1 MFQIFTLIITAAS
14 SSHQKFDSYGKPKC
28 CSGSLS
34 PSYQR
39 LQPWTASLR
48 AATYQSIIRHLDFPG
63 SLDGRL
69 DRDEKLWSY
78 LQEAKFV
85 TDTNTSFDDLFE
97 DTATGVLI
105 ESPENNQRSTFE
117 FQQTNNFDYECPNNN
132 CHLQNN
138 SVLALWRVR
147 KSDSPNSM
155 WIRVKLP
162 KIIDSTLMEDMY
174 YYSAKYGLKKLSPD
188 PTELNYFKRHR
199 FSTSQKKKSEFKY
212 LDRMDFRFPNFKNIY
227 GTGRVTPSSFMY
239 DSPVFPESEEDDW
252 YGSSRKPYSE
262 DSFGHQHHHSSYYSP
277 SRPHVSSR
285 PHEYDHFSHIHP
297 SIPPSQELDHPS
309 QEARGFMPSVGPISA
324 PPPYRT
330 EYAYDPRYLMYYANQ
345 QSRPFQHTTVP
356 PKYFKPSTEF
366 VRYSEIDPFFHPDGE
381 TEIKQTSPMP
391 QDIAKPMQQFPSS
404 ITTQIPT
411 NSFPDNLKPFQIIV
425 ENMNSQSHA
434 LSSKPALDENFSPG
448 RKPPIT
454 KLLAVNQQAVS
465 DRPEFE
471 EEVSVRAFGE
481 KIKPKTTTTTKPTF
495 KIKPQ
500 VTVDFKTQ
508 TMEVNN
514 DEEVQAMTIEKPKNN
529 LLSTVSSKLTNQD
542 EENPNLETEF
552 IMNSTQ
558 SLDSKFT
565 TEALTESTSSDEFD
579 KTSNS
584 NFETTENIVDTN
596 KMFNFNLQ
604 TTVSGDESDNSSG
617 KLVEGVTTTPNPEV
631 SFEKDTTTQTEIGS
645 TTTDDKTEK
654 TTVIDKETTTDPTNN
669 TDETDF
675 FSSLA
680 NLFSTD
686 SATTEMTA
694 DEATTEISTKQP
706 PVADPE
712 TQESQ
717 HQNINYRLL
726 TFPGDP
732 VSIVA
737 NRISKTVSYRT
748 AKGKE
753 RKLHGKQLLLNRHR
767 FSSVYKD
774 YNKIL

>member
-14 SSHQKFDSYGKPKC
+14 GSHEKFDIYGKPKC

-34 PSYQR
+34 PSYQK

-48 AATYQSIIRHLDFPG
+48 AATYQSLISHLDFPG

-69 DRDEKLWSY
+69 DRDEKLWNY
-78 LQEAKFV
+78 LQEAEFV
-85 TDTNTSFDDLFE
+85 TDTNGSFDDLFE

-105 ESPENNQRSTFE
+105 ERPQNNQRSTFE
-117 FQQTNNFDYECPNNN
+117 FQQTDKFDYECPNNN
-132 CHLQNN
+132 CHSLNN
-138 SVLALWRVR
+138 SLLALWRVR

-162 KIIDSTLMEDMY
+162 KIINTTPMEDMY

-188 PTELNYFKRHR
+188 PPELNHFKRHR
-199 FSTSQKKKSEFKY
+199 FSTSQKNKGEFKY

-252 YGSSRKPYSE
+252 YGSLRKPYSE
-262 DSFGHQHHHSSYYSP
+262 DTFGHQHHHSSYYSA
-277 SRPHVSSR
+277 SRPHSR

-309 QEARGFMPSVGPISA
+309 QEVRGFMPSVGPISA

-330 EYAYDPRYLMYYANQ
+330 EYAYDPRYLMYYTNQ
-345 QSRPFQHTTVP
+345 QNRQLQHTTVP

-381 TEIKQTSPMP
+381 AEIEQTSPMP

-404 ITTQIPT
+404 TMKQIPPT
-411 NSFPDNLKPFQIIV
+411 NPFPDNQKPFQIIV
-425 ENMNSQSHA
+425 ENMNSQSHK
-434 LSSKPALDENFSPG
+434 LSKPTLDENFSTRRQPST
-448 RKPPIT
+448 T
-454 KLLAVNQQAVS
+454 KLLPAKQHTVTE
-465 DRPEFE
+465 RPEFE

-495 KIKPQ
+495 KMIPQ
-500 VTVDFKTQ
+500 VTVDYKTPA
-508 TMEVNN
+508 TEVIN
-514 DEEVQAMTIEKPKNN
+514 DEDDQAMAIEKPQNN
-529 LLSTVSSKLTNQD
+529 LSSTVGSKLTNQD
-542 EENPNLETEF
+542 DKNPNLETEF

-558 SLDSKFT
+558 SLDSTLT
-565 TEALTESTSSDEFD
+565 TEALTESTNSDDFD

-584 NFETTENIVDTN
+584 NFETTENIVDAN
-596 KMFNFNLQ
+596 KMFELNSQ
-604 TTVSGDESDNSSG
+604 TTISGDEFDNLSE
-617 KLVEGVTTTPNPEV
+617 KLIEEVSTTPNSTV
-631 SFEKDTTTQTEIGS
+631 SSDKDTTAQTEIDS
-645 TTTDDKTEK
+645 TTTDDQTEK
-654 TTVIDKETTTDPTNN
+654 TTVIDKETTTDTTNE
-669 TDETDF
+669 TDDTDF

-686 SATTEMTA
+686 SATTEMTT
-694 DEATTEISTKQP
+694 DEATTESITKQP
-706 PVADPE
+706 PVPDPD
-712 TQESQ
+712 TQESR

-732 VSIVA
+732 VSIVS
-737 NRISKTVSYRT
+737 NRISKSVSYRT
-748 AKGKE
+748 ATGKE

-774 YNKIL
+774 YSKI

>member
-1 MFQIFTLIITAAS
+1 MIITAATC
-14 SSHQKFDSYGKPKC
+14 SHQKFDVYGNPKC

-78 LQEAKFV
+78 LQEAEFV

-97 DTATGVLI
+97 NTATGVLI
-105 ESPENNQRSTFE
+105 QRPHNNQRSQFE
-117 FQQTNNFDYECPNNN
+117 FRQTDKFDYECPNNN
-132 CHLQNN
+132 CHSLNN
-138 SVLALWRVR
+138 SLLALWRVR

-162 KIIDSTLMEDMY
+162 KITNTTPMEDMY

-188 PTELNYFKRHR
+188 STELNHFKRHR
-199 FSTSQKKKSEFKY
+199 FSNSQKKKSEFKY
-212 LDRMDFRFPNFKNIY
+212 LDRMDFRFPHFKNIY
-227 GTGRVTPSSFMY
+227 GTGRVTPSSFLY
-239 DSPVFPESEEDDW
+239 DSPVYPESEEDDW

-262 DSFGHQHHHSSYYSP
+262 DTFGHQHHHSSFYSP
-277 SRPHVSSR
+277 SRPHSR

-297 SIPPSQELDHPS
+297 SIPPSQELDNPS
-309 QEARGFMPSVGPISA
+309 QEGRGFMPSVGPISA

-345 QSRPFQHTTVP
+345 QNQPFQHTTVP

-381 TEIKQTSPMP
+381 AEIEQTSPMP
-391 QDIAKPMQQFPSS
+391 QDISQPMQKFRTS
-404 ITTQIPT
+404 ITKQIPT
-411 NSFPDNLKPFQIIV
+411 NPIADNMKPFQIIV
-425 ENMNSQSHA
+425 ENMNSQSHK
-434 LSSKPALDENFSPG
+434 LSKPALDKNVSTG
-448 RKPPIT
+448 RKLPST
-454 KLLAVNQQAVS
+454 KLLPVKQHTVTES
-465 DRPEFE
+465 IGFE
-471 EEVSVRAFGE
+471 EEVSVREFGE

-500 VTVDFKTQ
+500 VTEDYNTQ
-508 TMEVNN
+508 TTEVSNE
-514 DEEVQAMTIEKPKNN
+514 DFRDMAIEKPQNN
-529 LLSTVSSKLTNQD
+529 PSSTMSSKLMNQD
-542 EENPNLETEF
+542 EDNPNLETEF

-558 SLDSKFT
+558 SPDSKFT
-565 TEALTESTSSDEFD
+565 MIALTEATNAEDLI
-579 KTSNS
+579 KTTYS
-584 NFETTENIVDTN
+584 NFETTENIVDAN
-596 KMFNFNLQ
+596 KMFNLNLKV
-604 TTVSGDESDNSSG
+604 TVSGDESDNLSE
-617 KLVEGVTTTPNPEV
+617 KLVQTVSTTPNSAV
-631 SFEKDTTTQTEIGS
+631 TFEKDLTAQTEIGS
-645 TTTDDKTEK
+645 TTTDDKT
-654 TTVIDKETTTDPTNN
+654 TVIDKETTTDTTNN
-669 TDETDF
+669 TDDTDF
-675 FSSLA
+675 FSSLV
-680 NLFSTD
+680 NLFSMD
-686 SATTEMTA
+686 NATTEMTT
-694 DEATTEISTKQP
+694 DRATTEITTI
-706 PVADPE
+706 ADPD

-717 HQNINYRLL
+717 HQNINYRLI

-748 AKGKE
+748 ATGKE

-767 FSSVYKD
+767 FSSMYKD
-774 YNKIL
+774 YSKS

>member
-1 MFQIFTLIITAAS
+1 MFQILTLIITAAS
-14 SSHQKFDSYGKPKC
+14 SSHEKFDAYGKPKC

-63 SLDGRL
+63 SLDARL

-78 LQEAKFV
+78 LQEAEFV

-105 ESPENNQRSTFE
+105 ERPQNNQRSTFE
-117 FQQTNNFDYECPNNN
+117 FQQTNKFDYECPNNICN
-132 CHLQNN
+132 SLNN
-138 SVLALWRVR
+138 SLLALWQVR

-162 KIIDSTLMEDMY
+162 KIINTTPMEDMY

-199 FSTSQKKKSEFKY
+199 FSTAPKKKSEFKY
-212 LDRMDFRFPNFKNIY
+212 SDRMDFRFPNFKNIY
-227 GTGRVTPSSFMY
+227 GTGRVTPSSFIY
-239 DSPVFPESEEDDW
+239 DSPVYPESEEDDW
-252 YGSSRKPYSE
+252 YGSLRKPYPE
-262 DSFGHQHHHSSYYSP
+262 DTFGHQHHHSSYYSA
-277 SRPHVSSR
+277 SRPHSR

-297 SIPPSQELDHPS
+297 SIPPPQELDHPS
-309 QEARGFMPSVGPISA
+309 QEVRGFMPSVGPISA

-330 EYAYDPRYLMYYANQ
+330 EYAYDPRYLMYYTNQ
-345 QSRPFQHTTVP
+345 QNRPFQHTTVP

-381 TEIKQTSPMP
+381 AEIEQTSPMP
-391 QDIAKPMQQFPSS
+391 QDTAKPMQQFPSS
-404 ITTQIPT
+404 TMKQIPPA
-411 NSFPDNLKPFQIIV
+411 NPFPDNLKPFQIIV
-425 ENMNSQSHA
+425 ENMNSQYHK
-434 LSSKPALDENFSPG
+434 LSKPAFDENISPG
-448 RKPPIT
+448 RKPPST
-454 KLLAVNQQAVS
+454 KLLPVTQHTVTE
-465 DRPEFE
+465 RPGFE

-481 KIKPKTTTTTKPTF
+481 KIRPKTTTTSKPTS
-495 KIKPQ
+495 KMKPQ
-500 VTVDFKTQ
+500 VTVDYKTQ
-508 TMEVNN
+508 TTEVNN
-514 DEEVQAMTIEKPKNN
+514 DEDVQAMAIEKPQNN
-529 LLSTVSSKLTNQD
+529 LSSTVGSKPTNQYK
-542 EENPNLETEF
+542 ENPNLEIEF
-552 IMNSTQ
+552 IMNSTE
-558 SLDSKFT
+558 SLDSKLT
-565 TEALTESTSSDEFD
+565 TEVLTESTNLEDFD
-579 KTSNS
+579 KTRNS
-584 NFETTENIVDTN
+584 NFETTENIVDAN
-596 KMFNFNLQ
+596 KMSEFNLQ
-604 TTVSGDESDNSSG
+604 TTISEDESDNLSE
-617 KLVEGVTTTPNPEV
+617 KLLEEVSTTPNSEV
-631 SFEKDTTTQTEIGS
+631 SSEKETTGQTEIGS
-645 TTTDDKTEK
+645 TTTDDQTDKA
-654 TTVIDKETTTDPTNN
+654 TVVDKETTTDTTNN

-680 NLFSTD
+680 NLFSAD
-686 SATTEMTA
+686 SATTEMST
-694 DEATTEISTKQP
+694 DEVTTESTTQQP
-706 PVADPE
+706 SVADPD
-712 TQESQ
+712 TQESR

-748 AKGKE
+748 ATGKE

-774 YNKIL
+774 YSKI